1 MTYSLV
7 IEKYQGDSKYILDLK
22 TWESVLDV
30 LKNNL
35 DSWVIRVMISKYSKD
50 YRLLGLKSVTM
61 HNFYRVVTSKSD
73 KEVFV

>member
-7 IEKYQGDSKYILDLK
+7 IEKYQADSKYILDLK

-35 DSWVIRVMISKYSKD
+35 EGWVIRVIISKYSKD